1 MTITDA
7 MIQQSIMKSAIGSVI
22 AGVVFLIG
30 GIVFGYF
37 FEKERRQVIDERD
50 RKLRLMF
57 HSVTNI
63 VLPMIF
69 VLREPLPDN
78 N

>member
-30 GIVFGYF
+30 EIVFGYF

-69 VLREPLPDN
+69 VLREPLPGN

>member
-1 MTITDA
+1 MDRAKEFKVMTITDA

-37 FEKERRQVIDERD
+37 FEKERR
-50 RKLRLMF
+50 LG
-57 HSVTNI
+57 
-63 VLPMIF
+63 
-69 VLREPLPDN
+69 
-78 N
+78 